1 MRHPTAIS
9 TKQAERAQ
17 PLGPRQRAS
26 VLEYAGDE
34 QLCLITRDA
43 AIRTEALI
51 GLLVASNPPRRQ
63 PDVLCAYGAA
73 ASTDQVSPTA
83 RLSGIARRVLE
94 CGHTVCEPITAGR
107 SPRQSA
113 DPGARGAYA
122 IGAPVR
128 TPGGASGALC
138 VGFAAGPPDP
148 TTTRWVVE
156 SYARLASLCLHDAD
170 ALDGLLAAGR
180 FDALTG
186 CLNHAEIRTELEREI
201 GRSAR
206 HRRDLSCC
214 FVDLDR
220 FKLVNDG
227 YGHPEGSRVLAE
239 VAAIL
244 RTGLR
249 SADSVGRYGGDEFIV
264 VLPDTGSGSARALAE
279 RLRSMIRSANLTGG
293 REPLD
298 ASIGVAQWRA
308 GRTAAELVSAADDA
322 LRAAKLAGG
331 GNVVAEGDVAAGAGH
346 RVAKAAR

>member
-1 MRHPTAIS
+1 MRHPTAID
-9 TKQAERAQ
+9 TKRAEQAQ
-17 PLGPRQRAS
+17 PLRPRQSAP
-26 VLEYAGDE
+26 VLECAGGD

-51 GLLVASNPPRRQ
+51 GLLVASHPPRRQ
-63 PDVLCAYGAA
+63 LDVLCAYSTA
-73 ASTDQVSPTA
+73 ASKDRVSPTA
-83 RLSGIARRVLE
+83 RLSGFARRVLE
-94 CGHTVCEPITAGR
+94 CERTVCEPIAAGR
-107 SPRQSA
+107 SRRLSA
-113 DPGARGAYA
+113 APSAPGAYA

-128 TPGGASGALC
+128 TPGDASGALC

-148 TTTRWVVE
+148 TTTLWVVE

-186 CLNHAEIRTELEREI
+186 CLNHAAISAELEREI
-201 GRSAR
+201 GRAAR

-214 FVDLDR
+214 FVDLDH

-227 YGHPEGSRVLAE
+227 YGHPKGSRVLAE

-244 RTGLR
+244 RAGVR
-249 SADSVGRYGGDEFIV
+249 SADTVGRYGGDEFIV
-264 VLPDTGSGSARALAE
+264 VLPDTGRGSAHALAE
-279 RLRSMIRSANLTGG
+279 RLRSLIRSANLIGG
-293 REPLD
+293 HEPLD

-308 GRTAAELVSAADDA
+308 GTTAAELVSAADDA

-331 GNVVAEGDVAAGAGH
+331 GNVVEEGDVAAGAG
-346 RVAKAAR
+346 RGVAKVAR